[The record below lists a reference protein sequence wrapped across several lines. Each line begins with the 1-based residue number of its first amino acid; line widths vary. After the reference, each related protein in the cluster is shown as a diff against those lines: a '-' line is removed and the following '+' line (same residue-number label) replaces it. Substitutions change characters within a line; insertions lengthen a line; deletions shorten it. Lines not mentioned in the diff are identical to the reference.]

1 MASKGQNGNAVFYA
15 EEIRNVFQELIKNIN
30 VELDVKLE
38 LNDTIEQDFKTIT
51 RLSNER
57 NALNRAMNVF
67 EVVSQEKIGGKQ
79 DE

>member
-1 MASKGQNGNAVFYA
+1 MAKGQNSNAVFYA
-15 EEIRNVFQELIKNIN
+15 DEIRNVFQELIKNIH

-38 LNDTIEQDFKTIT
+38 LSDTIEQDVKTIS

-67 EVVSQEKIGGKQ
+67 EVVIQEKIGGKQ